1 LFISN
6 KIIYPIKQMSTGDQ
20 SAYIRRKLEERKR
33 TTGKPMRFMRDGFDQ
48 WAESN
53 TPARQG
59 QMEKEP
65 APMSAPEGE
74 MSVYQA
80 KQMKQMAGPPIMM
93 DEDEGSELAEFPEG
107 DEMHGGNFINNLVQ
121 QGTQAYEMGKR
132 LWDFYQGVRQWS
144 ADVKKDLR
152 DPDMTPAP
160 YDQTG
165 RTIADFMERIGL
177 GKKRTKIDH
186 GKLYKI
192 LHKHY
197 TSKKVR
203 SGGAGAMANIN
214 AFVQKYGRYIASAF
228 RWFWTNRQAIH
239 FILRTIPGLRP
250 YGPQV
255 AEVME
260 QLRLVSGPQGPAQA
274 PPPDP
279 GQPDFVRE
287 SVPGENDLPPQGS
300 GRHKKSH
307 SKSKMPKKH
316 CECECDSSSDEEHHG
331 GAIGKIDV
339 GRLKN
344 ISVDPIG
351 RGGFSFQDAMK
362 GMIIRPPTATKV
374 SHQIMPSGKGAKKTV
389 GSISVE
395 EIGTGGFSIQ
405 DAMKGMIIRP
415 PTATKVSIGQIKP
428 SGTGRSG
435 TSPWIAHVKAFA
447 AKHGIKYGEALKK
460 AGPSYHGKK

>member
-1 LFISN
+1 
-6 KIIYPIKQMSTGDQ
+6 MSTGDQ
-20 SAYIRRKLEERKR
+20 SAYIRAKLEERKR
-33 TTGKPMRFMRDGFDQ
+33 TTGKPMRFMRDGFDE

-59 QMEKEP
+59 QVEKEP

-80 KQMKQMAGPPIMM
+80 KQMKQMAGPPIVM
-93 DEDEGSELAEFPEG
+93 DDEGSEEE
-107 DEMHGGNFINNLVQ
+107 EMHGGNFLNNLVQ
-121 QGTQAYEMGKR
+121 TGTQAYEMGKR

-160 YDQTG
+160 YDETG
-165 RTIADFMERIGL
+165 KTIANFMERIGL

-186 GKLYKI
+186 RKLYKI

-203 SGGAGAMANIN
+203 RGGAGAAANIQ
-214 AFVQKYGRYIASAF
+214 AFIQKYGKYIASAF
-228 RWFWTNRQAIH
+228 RWFWTNRQSVH
-239 FILRTIPGLRP
+239 FILKTIPGLQP
-250 YGPQV
+250 YG
-255 AEVME
+255 ADIARVME
-260 QLRLVSGPQGPAQA
+260 QLRLVTGPEGPAQA
-274 PPPDP
+274 PPPDA

-307 SKSKMPKKH
+307 SKTKMPKKH
-316 CECECDSSSDEEHHG
+316 CECSSSESDEEYSG
-331 GAIGKIDV
+331 GSSLGKIDV

-344 ISVDPIG
+344 ISVEDVG
-351 RGGFSFQDAMK
+351 RGGRDKRMERKMLHHIGHGGRAPIMD
-362 GMIIRPPTATKV
+362 MAPTGAIDVGLLDHGRKRV
-374 SHQIMPSGKGAKKTV
+374 AAGK
-389 GSISVE
+389 
-395 EIGTGGFSIQ
+395 
-405 DAMKGMIIRP
+405 
-415 PTATKVSIGQIKP
+415 
-428 SGTGRSG
+428 GRSG
-435 TSPWIAHVKAFA
+435 TSPWIAHVKAYA

>member
-1 LFISN
+1 
-6 KIIYPIKQMSTGDQ
+6 MSTGDQ
-20 SAYIRRKLEERKR
+20 SAYIRRKLEERKH
-33 TTGKPMRFMRDGFDQ
+33 TTGKPIRFMRDGFDQ

-59 QMEKEP
+59 QVEKEP

-74 MSVYQA
+74 MTLPQA
-80 KQMKQMAGPPIMM
+80 KQMKKMAGPPIMM
-93 DEDEGSELAEFPEG
+93 DEDEGFEQEEAE
-107 DEMHGGNFINNLVQ
+107 MSGGNFLNNLVQ
-121 QGTQAYEMGKR
+121 SGTQAYEMGKR

-165 RTIADFMERIGL
+165 KTIANFMERIGL

-186 GKLYKI
+186 AKLYKI

-203 SGGAGAMANIN
+203 RGGAGAMANIQ
-214 AFVQKYGRYIASAF
+214 AFIQRYGKYIASAF
-228 RWFWTNRQAIH
+228 RWFWTNRQAVH
-239 FILRTIPGLRP
+239 FILKTIPGLKP

-274 PPPDP
+274 PPPDA

-287 SVPGENDLPPQGS
+287 TVPGENDLPPQGS
-300 GRHKKSH
+300 GRHKKSSH
-307 SKSKMPKKH
+307 KSKMPKKH
-316 CECECDSSSDEEHHG
+316 CECESSSDEEYSG
-331 GAIGKIDV
+331 GAIAPVDV
-339 GRLKN
+339 AALKN
-344 ISVDPIG
+344 LSVENIG
-351 RGGFSFQDAMK
+351 RGRKPAMSLVPIGNGRGAPK
-362 GMIIRPPTATKV
+362 PMPIPADDVFLKRKV
-374 SHQIMPSGKGAKKTV
+374 GSGKKAQHMMPDGTMMDNDKMGMGTCGRGGAKK
-389 GSISVE
+389 
-395 EIGTGGFSIQ
+395 
-405 DAMKGMIIRP
+405 
-415 PTATKVSIGQIKP
+415 
-428 SGTGRSG
+428 
-435 TSPWIAHVKAFA
+435 TSPWIAHVKAYA